1 MRLIARIGVAA
12 ALLLSMIGP
21 ARATTDVYAI
31 DGDTVRVGQR
41 TVRLLGIDT
50 PERFRCGYSG
60 ARAKMASLIAGG
72 VKLRNRS
79 GKDRYGRTLAYL
91 RTRDGRDV
99 GAVMIR
105 SGWAIA
111 RYDSLDGYPAH
122 PKQQRYRRLDAAH
135 DRRGVCVP

>member
-1 MRLIARIGVAA
+1 MIVRAVVVAVLLASVAA
-12 ALLLSMIGP
+12 P

-31 DGDTVRVGQR
+31 DGDTVRVGER
-41 TVRLLGIDT
+41 TVRLIGIDT
-50 PERFRCGYSG
+50 PERFRCGYEG
-60 ARAKMASLIAGG
+60 ARSKMAALIADG
-72 VKLRNRS
+72 VRLRNRS
-79 GKDRYGRTLAYL
+79 GKDKYGRTLAYL

-99 GAVMIR
+99 GTVMIK

-111 RYDSLDGYPAH
+111 RYDSYDGYPAH